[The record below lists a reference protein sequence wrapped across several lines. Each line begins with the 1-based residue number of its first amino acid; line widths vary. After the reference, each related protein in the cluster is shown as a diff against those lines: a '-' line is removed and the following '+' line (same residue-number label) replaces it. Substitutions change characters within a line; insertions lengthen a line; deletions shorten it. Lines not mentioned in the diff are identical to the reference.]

1 MTTSSAAADPVRRA
15 VMACRAH
22 YVTAAVLSGLANLL
36 CLTPTIFMLQVYD
49 RVVPTAGLGSLAL
62 LSLIALAAY
71 ATLGTLEWLRTRLL
85 LKAGMRIDRLLAG
98 PVLAVMLGGR
108 RPEADRREALR
119 QLDTFRQ
126 AMSGPVMTTL
136 FDAPWMPIYV
146 LVAFLLHPWLGTLTV
161 AAGGL
166 LFVLAL
172 INERVTHKPIAAAA
186 RAAGE
191 LQACQGHASAHAA
204 DIRALGMRQAL
215 SCKILDGRAD
225 LADLQLQATLAGGKV
240 GGLMRIIRL
249 ILQSVGL
256 AVGAWL
262 AIDGK
267 ISGGAIFAVT
277 LLLGRAL
284 HPIDQLTRSWKSVV
298 RAREAYADLG
308 RLLAEDRTTDART
321 ALPAP
326 QGRITLENLAVAPL
340 GQRPVVSGASLTIE
354 AGEVIGIAGLSGTG
368 KSTLLATLGG
378 ALPPA
383 AGHVR
388 LDGASIED
396 WDADQLGRR
405 IGYLPQSYVL
415 FAGTV
420 KENITRFAGVLGASE
435 AVIDA
440 AAIAAA
446 QMAGAHEMI
455 LRLPQGYDT
464 PIGDGGAGL
473 SAGQAQRIALA
484 RALYGEPRVLLLDE
498 PYAHLDSE
506 GQAELLA
513 LIGRMKARGCTVLIT
528 AHQADMLSAAD
539 KVMLLGNGRVARFG
553 AIHLGTPAV
562 HALKEKRA

>member
-1 MTTSSAAADPVRRA
+1 MTTSSAATDPVRCA
-15 VMACRAH
+15 VKACRTH
-22 YVTAAVLSGLANLL
+22 YLTAAVLSGLANLL

-108 RPEADRREALR
+108 RGEADRREALR

-146 LVAFLLHPWLGTLTV
+146 LVAFLLHPWLGTLTL

-172 INERVTHKPIAAAA
+172 TNERVTHKPIAAAA

-191 LQACQGHASAHAA
+191 LHARQTHASIHAA
-204 DIRALGMRQAL
+204 EIRALGMRRAL
-215 SCKILDGRAD
+215 SRTILDARAD
-225 LADLQLQATLAGGKV
+225 QASLQLQATLEGGKI
-240 GGLMRIIRL
+240 GGFMRIIRL

-267 ISGGAIFAVT
+267 ISGGSIFAVT

-284 HPIDQLTRSWKSVV
+284 HPIDQLTRSWKTVIC
-298 RAREAYADLG
+298 AREAYASLG
-308 RLLAEDRTTDART
+308 RLLADDRTTDVRT
-321 ALPAP
+321 ALPEP
-326 QGRITLENLAVAPL
+326 QGQITLENLAVAPL
-340 GQRPVVSGASLTIE
+340 GQRPVITGASLTIE
-354 AGEVIGIAGLSGTG
+354 AGEIIGIAGLSGTG
-368 KSTLLATLGG
+368 KSTLLATLAG

-396 WDADQLGRR
+396 WDPDQLGRR
-405 IGYLPQSYVL
+405 VGYLPQSYVL

-420 KENITRFAGVLGASE
+420 KENITRFAGALDDSE

-446 QMAGAHEMI
+446 QMAGAHDMI

-464 PIGDGGAGL
+464 PIGDGGVGL
-473 SAGQAQRIALA
+473 SAGQAQRVALA

-506 GQAELLA
+506 GQAELLT
-513 LIGRMKARGCTVLIT
+513 LFGRMKAFGCTVLIT

-553 AIHLGTPAV
+553 AIQLGTSAV
-562 HALKEKRA
+562 HALREKRA